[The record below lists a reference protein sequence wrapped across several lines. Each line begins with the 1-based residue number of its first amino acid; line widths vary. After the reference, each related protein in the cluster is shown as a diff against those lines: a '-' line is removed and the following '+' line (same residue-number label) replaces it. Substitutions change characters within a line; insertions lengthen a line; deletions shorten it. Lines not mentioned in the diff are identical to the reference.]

1 MRTKRINTE
10 LYDTVTVIDKNGA
23 AIDFSNAY
31 DIFLYLQKQGSST
44 LLKQDF
50 SLSGNVFSY
59 QFNSTENKRGLGVYD
74 IHIEWKKNNSNSELT
89 YDQYHFD
96 YPSCFQIVKSTQE
109 ENPI

>member
-50 SLSGNVFSY
+50 SLSGNG
-59 QFNSTENKRGLGVYD
+59 TAERG
-74 IHIEWKKNNSNSELT
+74 
-89 YDQYHFD
+89 
-96 YPSCFQIVKSTQE
+96 
-109 ENPI
+109 